1 MTCRREKVKLAED
14 GDVTA
19 GEVTGHVRVRP
30 GEEAAG
36 FEPQLCQGL
45 DMYSL
50 CLKSLDCGMEVV
62 TVAS

>member
-1 MTCRREKVKLAED
+1 MQERESKASR
-14 GDVTA
+14 GWRCHFA
-19 GEVTGHVRVRP
+19 REVTGHVRVRP

-45 DMYSL
+45 HVCSL
-50 CLKSLDCGMEVV
+50 CLRSLDYEMEVI